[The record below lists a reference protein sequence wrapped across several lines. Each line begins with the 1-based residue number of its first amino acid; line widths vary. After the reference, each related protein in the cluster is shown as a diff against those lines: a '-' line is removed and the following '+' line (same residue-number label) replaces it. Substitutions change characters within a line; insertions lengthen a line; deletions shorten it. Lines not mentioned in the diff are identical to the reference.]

1 MDRALKAYLEDHK
14 ASCPNCDQPLVV
26 QEQCPECG
34 LPLEVHIK
42 AITPIITLP
51 WLVACLP
58 WAVLAGEGVT
68 TWIIALRHLQSPL
81 YLGWDLNPLFMYSNA
96 VQVVSPL
103 VFAWLLLDRRRI
115 NLMKPV
121 LIMIIAGIPTLAY
134 LIDLV
139 AILL

>member
-1 MDRALKAYLEDHK
+1 MDRALKAYLEDHD

-34 LPLEVHIK
+34 LLLEVHIQ
-42 AITPIITLP
+42 ASTPITLP

-58 WAVLAGEGVT
+58 WAVLAGQGFM
-68 TWIIALRHLQSPL
+68 TWIFAFRHLQSPF
-81 YLGWDLNPLFMYSNA
+81 YLGWGVNPLFMYSNTI
-96 VQVVSPL
+96 QVVSPL
-103 VFAWLLLDRRRI
+103 VFIWLLLDRRRL
-115 NLMKPV
+115 NLMNPT

-139 AILL
+139 SMVL